1 MSWVL
6 IWKSVFVVGVAIF
19 AVMAVWVTIYGARD
33 IKRLLTR
40 IDESHRE
47 KSEQDENGDPRKP
60 RGPQMNEDSA

>member
-19 AVMAVWVTIYGARD
+19 AVMAIWVTIYGARD

-47 KSEQDENGDPRKP
+47 KSEEIENR
-60 RGPQMNEDSA
+60 